1 MAKTSSVVK
10 NNRRRA
16 LALRHREKRALLRAT
31 AIDPKLSYEE
41 QEAARKKLQAMPRN
55 GSMTRVVN
63 RCQLTG
69 RPKGVYKKFLL
80 SRLALREMAHKG
92 YIPGMKKASW

>member
-41 QEAARKKLQAMPRN
+41 QESARKKLQAMPRN